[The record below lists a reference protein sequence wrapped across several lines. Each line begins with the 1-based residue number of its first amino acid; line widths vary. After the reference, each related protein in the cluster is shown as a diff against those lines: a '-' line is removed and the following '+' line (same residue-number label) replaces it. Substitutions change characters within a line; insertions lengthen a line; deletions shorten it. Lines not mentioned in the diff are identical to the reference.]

1 MRSKGL
7 IALLLVTLA
16 TVIAAV
22 FVVRGGATARD
33 DPLAGTPVLP
43 EVAKRLDDITRLA
56 LVHGGMKTTLVRWG
70 DGWTVEE
77 RGFYP
82 ADGVKVRQALLGL
95 ADARLVEPKT
105 RKADLYP
112 RIEVGDADKKD
123 AKSILVT
130 VTDEKGSLL
139 GEVILGKH
147 RVDQLGGGEDGIYV
161 RKPGDAQS
169 WLARGTLH
177 LDGDLA
183 PWLDRKL
190 LDVPTAQ
197 VKSVTL
203 TAADGGKL
211 ALSRIKPEDKFAL
224 AVAPPAGKH
233 LKSDTILDEP
243 AGALGGL
250 DLTDVRPAAGF
261 DFPKDGTAQARF
273 ETFDGMA
280 VSVTIAAKDG
290 INWLRIAR
298 VGHRRRRK
306 AAPPISTPGS
316 RPTRLFSIADARVKT
331 LETKLDDVVEPTKGS

>member
-16 TVIAAV
+16 AVIVAV
-22 FVVRGGATARD
+22 FVGRGGTTARD

-43 EVAKRLDDITRLA
+43 DVAKHLGDVTRLA

-70 DGWTVEE
+70 DLWTVEE
-77 RGFYP
+77 RGFYS

-112 RIEVGDADKKD
+112 RIEVEDADKKD

-130 VTDEKGSLL
+130 VTDKKGTLL

-169 WLARGTLH
+169 WLARGTLN
-177 LDGDLA
+177 LDGDL
-183 PWLDRKL
+183 PSWLDRKL

-197 VKSVTL
+197 IKSVTL
-203 TAADGGKL
+203 TAAAGGNL
-211 ALSRIKPEDKFAL
+211 AISRLKADDKFAL

-243 AGALGGL
+243 AGALVGL

-261 DFPKDGTAQARF
+261 DFPKDGNAQARY
-273 ETFDGMA
+273 ETFDGMV
-280 VSVTIAAKDG
+280 VSITIAAKDG
-290 INWLRIAR
+290 MTWLRIAAS
-298 VGHRRRRK
+298 GTGTAEK
-306 AAPPISTPGS
+306 PAADLNAKFSPW
-316 RPTRLFSIADARVKT
+316 LFSVADAKVKT
-331 LETKLDDVVEPTKGS
+331 LETKLDDVVEAAKGS